1 MESKYAL
8 LCKAYDR
15 VNNLWTLCDLSRE
28 SVVKNIYETEFFL
41 MPLLKDGK
49 ELWPEFA
56 NQISGLRDIFR
67 GAIYFYAKTYGF
79 EMPKD
84 EPTDDE
90 WSVILGE

>member
-1 MESKYAL
+1 
-8 LCKAYDR
+8 
-15 VNNLWTLCDLSRE
+15 
-28 SVVKNIYETEFFL
+28 